1 MKNKLALTPLL
12 FALFLLLPIYWLL
25 LMSVKT
31 NAEIA
36 STTTFWP
43 NTFSL
48 ANFKMII
55 STPAWYNGYLNSAI
69 YVLLNVAISLAVAVP
84 AAFAFARY
92 RFVGDRPL
100 FFGLLLFR
108 MLAPAILFIPFVEI
122 FSRLNLI
129 DTHIAVALSHC
140 FFNIPLA
147 IWILEGFIA
156 AVPPEMDDLAKVD
169 GHSFVSYFSK
179 ILLPQIAPGIA
190 VAAFFCFMFS
200 WIEFLLANA
209 LTVIKAK
216 PIASIMTRAG
226 GVLSGD
232 FALLAAASVLGL
244 IPGLIFIIFMRKHL
258 ARGFSMGR
266 VV

>member
-1 MKNKLALTPLL
+1 MKPKFSFAPLI
-12 FALFLLLPIYWLL
+12 FGNFLMVPIYWLL
-25 LMSVKT
+25 LMSVKS
-31 NAEIA
+31 NAEILGEI
-36 STTTFWP
+36 TFWP
-43 NTFSL
+43 HAPSF
-48 ANFKMII
+48 ANFEMILT
-55 STPAWYNGYLNSAI
+55 TPSWYNGYINSFT
-69 YVLLNVAISLAVAVP
+69 YVLMNVAISLSVAVP

-92 RFVGDRPL
+92 RFTGDRPL
-100 FFGLLLFR
+100 FFSLLLFR

-129 DTHIAVALSHC
+129 DSHIAVALAHC
-140 FFNIPLA
+140 FFNVPLA

-156 AVPPEMDDLAKVD
+156 AVPPEMDDIAKLD
-169 GHSFVSYFSK
+169 GYRFPTYFIK

-226 GVLSGD
+226 GVLTGD
-232 FALLAAASVLGL
+232 YALLSAASVLGL
-244 IPGLIFIIFMRKHL
+244 IPGIILVLFIRKHL

>member
-1 MKNKLALTPLL
+1 MTPKFSFAPLL
-12 FALFLLLPIYWLL
+12 FVSFLMVPIYWLL
-25 LMSVKT
+25 LMSVKS
-31 NAEIA
+31 NGEIV
-36 STTTFWP
+36 SGITFWSHEF
-43 NTFSL
+43 TL
-48 ANFKMII
+48 ANFKLITT
-55 STPAWYNGYLNSAI
+55 TPAWYNGYINSAT
-69 YVLLNVAISLAVAVP
+69 YVLMNVAISLLVAVP

-92 RFVGDRPL
+92 RFIGDRPL

-129 DTHIAVALSHC
+129 DTHIAVALAHC
-140 FFNIPLA
+140 FFNVPLA

-156 AVPPEMDDLAKVD
+156 AVPREMDDIAKLD
-169 GHSFVSYFSK
+169 GHSFPSYFSK

-200 WIEFLLANA
+200 WVEFLLANA
-209 LTVIKAK
+209 LTMVKAK

-232 FALLAAASVLGL
+232 YALLAAASVLAL
-244 IPGLIFIIFMRKHL
+244 SPD
-258 ARGFSMGR
+258 
-266 VV
+266 

>member
-1 MKNKLALTPLL
+1 MKPKISAAPLI
-12 FALFLLLPIYWLL
+12 FVTFLMLPIYWLI
-25 LMSVKT
+25 LMSVKS

-36 STTTFWP
+36 SGLTFWP
-43 NTFSL
+43 HEITF
-48 ANFKMII
+48 ANFKMILT
-55 STPAWYNGYLNSAI
+55 TPSWYNGYINAAI
-69 YVLLNVAISLAVAVP
+69 YVMMNVAISLCVAVP
-84 AAFAFARY
+84 AAFAFARF
-92 RFVGDRPL
+92 RFTGARPL

-122 FSRLNLI
+122 FSRLNMI
-129 DTHIAVALSHC
+129 DTYLAVALAHC
-140 FFNIPLA
+140 FFNVPLA

-156 AVPPEMDDLAKVD
+156 AVPAEMDDIAKLD
-169 GHSFVSYFSK
+169 GHSFPSYFLK

-216 PIASIMTRAG
+216 PITSIMTRAG
-226 GVLSGD
+226 GVLTGD
-232 FALLAAASVLGL
+232 YALLAAASVLGL
-244 IPGLIFIIFMRKHL
+244 IPGLILVLFIRKHL

>member
-1 MKNKLALTPLL
+1 MKHKFSLAPLL
-12 FALFLLLPIYWLL
+12 FVTFLMVPIYWLL
-25 LMSVKT
+25 LMSVKS
-31 NAEIA
+31 NAEIL
-36 STTTFWP
+36 SGITFWP
-43 NTFSL
+43 HAFTF
-48 ANFKMII
+48 ANFKMITT
-55 STPAWYNGYLNSAI
+55 TPAWYNGYINSAT
-69 YVLLNVAISLAVAVP
+69 YVLMNVTISLVVAIP

-92 RFVGDRPL
+92 RFIGDRPL

-129 DTHIAVALSHC
+129 DTHIAVALAHC
-140 FFNIPLA
+140 FFNVPLA
-147 IWILEGFIA
+147 IWILEGFITS
-156 AVPPEMDDLAKVD
+156 VPREMDDIAKLD
-169 GHSFVSYFSK
+169 GYSFPSYFVK

-209 LTVIKAK
+209 LTVVKAK

-226 GVLSGD
+226 GVLTGD
-232 FALLAAASVLGL
+232 YSLLAAASVLGL
-244 IPGLIFIIFMRKHL
+244 IPGLIFIVLMRKHL
-258 ARGFSMGR
+258 VRGFSMGR